1 MTEGYRQNQ
10 ERITQ
15 DNEEIEMEEIR
26 GKEPIRHETFEL
38 HGARIEF
45 FGIKHTTPF
54 LNQHRE
60 TLTNAI
66 RNAAI
71 VFLEGAPHTEGIFSE
86 ETIKELQSF
95 FSRRGYQ
102 PSRESIE
109 RFILEKKQGFAFYA
123 ALEDIAAKYGK
134 PIATADPA
142 AAMGDAFEKLII
154 GKTFEDIDD
163 DTERART
170 ALIIGGI
177 LLAALPSC
185 GNNLKEC
192 LKNLMPKTSDAE
204 ENAKAEQ
211 KSEQLPREQKPKG
224 KMSRR
229 NFLRVLGGSI
239 AAPAILSE
247 TASALFKKNMEPP
260 GYGRRT
266 DNPLGAFLYDSI
278 DYRDVSV
285 AEGLERLARSMNGKG
300 AIAIIYG
307 DAHRASIKHYASSP
321 KERSIKTNVYLPY
334 RAAAPPKLEV
344 FEYDKKN
351 GWKIKRREAL

>member
-1 MTEGYRQNQ
+1 MTERYKQKQEQSDQNSQ
-10 ERITQ
+10 ETKT
-15 DNEEIEMEEIR
+15 EETR
-26 GKEPIRHETFEL
+26 TKEPMRHETFEL
-38 HGARIEF
+38 HGTRIEF

-142 AAMGDAFEKLII
+142 AAMGDAFKKIII

-170 ALIIGGI
+170 ALIVGGI

-192 LKNLMPKTSDAE
+192 LKNLMPKTLDAE
-204 ENAKAEQ
+204 KNVKAEQ

-229 NFLRVLGGSI
+229 NFLRVLGGGI
-239 AAPAILSE
+239 AAPALLSE
-247 TASALFKKNMEPP
+247 TASALFEKNMEPP
-260 GYGRRT
+260 GYGRRG
-266 DNPLGAFLYDSI
+266 DNPLDSFLYDSI

-285 AEGLERLARSMNGKG
+285 AEGLERLAKSMKG
-300 AIAIIYG
+300 IGPIVVIYG
-307 DAHRASIKHYASSP
+307 DVHRASIRHYAESP
-321 KERSIKTNVYLPY
+321 KERALKRAAYLPY
-334 RAAAPPKLEV
+334 RTVAPPKLET
-344 FEYDKKN
+344 FAYDEKN
-351 GWKIKRREAL
+351 GWQKTQSESL

>member
-1 MTEGYRQNQ
+1 MTERYKQKQEQSDQNSQ
-10 ERITQ
+10 ETKT
-15 DNEEIEMEEIR
+15 EETR
-26 GKEPIRHETFEL
+26 TKEPMRHETFEL
-38 HGARIEF
+38 HGTRIEF

-95 FSRRGYQ
+95 FSRKGYQ

-123 ALEDIAAKYGK
+123 ALENIAAQYGK

-142 AAMGDAFEKLII
+142 AAMGDAFKKIII

-170 ALIIGGI
+170 ALIVGGI

-192 LKNLMPKTSDAE
+192 LKNLMPKTLDAE
-204 ENAKAEQ
+204 KNVKAEQ

-229 NFLRVLGGSI
+229 NFLRVLGGGI
-239 AAPAILSE
+239 AAPALLSE
-247 TASALFKKNMEPP
+247 TASALFEKNMEPP
-260 GYGRRT
+260 GYRRHIRRRASRI
-266 DNPLGAFLYDSI
+266 NPPL
-278 DYRDVSV
+278 RRV
-285 AEGLERLARSMNGKG
+285 AERAG
-300 AIAIIYG
+300 AQAG
-307 DAHRASIKHYASSP
+307 RVSPVPHRCTS
-321 KERSIKTNVYLPY
+321 ET
-334 RAAAPPKLEV
+334 
-344 FEYDKKN
+344 
-351 GWKIKRREAL
+351 